1 MEIHKFPYN
10 WKLAE
15 ANFTKDKGKV
25 FSCFA
30 CGGGS
35 TMGYKLAGFDVI
47 GCNEIDPKVNQVYVT
62 NHAPRFNF
70 LGDIRETTVEMAQE
84 SIDYFIQMAKYYA
97 KAEKDL
103 EVQKWVFVNFERK
116 DGHSYVRL
124 FSYDLPREVFERRKW
139 VIDWRKARLVCQY
152 PKDDVRYTLH
162 FYDKRLGLDIRLNED
177 LRRLISAKAQVTK
190 VQRKIDKYVAYNK
203 AHNLF
208 SMRVPIRIY

>member
-1 MEIHKFPYN
+1 MHH
-10 WKLAE
+10 
-15 ANFTKDKGKV
+15 
-25 FSCFA
+25 
-30 CGGGS
+30 GS
-35 TMGYKLAGFDVI
+35 I
-47 GCNEIDPKVNQVYVT
+47 
-62 NHAPRFNF
+62 F

-208 SMRVPIRIY
+208 FDESTDTDLLKAREKLEAKIANVKEAEERMKLKIKQIQEGRNGKN